1 MSSTTYYALCNNSNI
16 LVKLVKVVKVV
27 DNVNNKFGNI
37 VNNSA
42 QVTGLQCNTVGG
54 SLAL

>member
-1 MSSTTYYALCNNSNI
+1 MF
-16 LVKLVKVVKVV
+16 KVVKVV